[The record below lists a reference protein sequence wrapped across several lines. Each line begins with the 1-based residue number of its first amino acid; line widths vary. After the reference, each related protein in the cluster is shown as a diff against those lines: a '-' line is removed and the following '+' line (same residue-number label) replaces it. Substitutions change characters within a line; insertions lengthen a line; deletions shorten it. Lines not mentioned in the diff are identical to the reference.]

1 MFRRF
6 HLLPAKLHFTSSPP
20 SLKESNIICS
30 YTAIMCAA
38 CCCTFFKVTS
48 LIKATEYV
56 SAVPGFHALNLTT
69 SDAMFSALEL
79 HQHWYSSFAFFCAFE
94 FTFMSLAEL
103 LVLHRYLDLAFKGL
117 DRNESQNNVIRR
129 YAVAGCFVIL
139 FAMSSIVCATLG
151 IVYRLENNL
160 RSSNW
165 KNSNAKADYANA
177 AQMFSEVVALLIK
190 AFLFMFISRMDLER
204 LEKIERWTF
213 TNLVPVRVQTIFMR
227 RRHCLRCVHS
237 PSHPSFLSFFRV

>member
-1 MFRRF
+1 
-6 HLLPAKLHFTSSPP
+6 
-20 SLKESNIICS
+20 
-30 YTAIMCAA
+30 MCAA

-48 LIKATEYV
+48 LIKATEYI
-56 SAVPGFHALNLTT
+56 SAVPGLHALNLTT
-69 SDAMFSALEL
+69 SDAMYSALES

-117 DRNESQNNVIRR
+117 DRNESQNKVIRR
-129 YAVAGCFVIL
+129 YAVAGGFVVL
-139 FAMSSIVCATLG
+139 FAISSIISATFG
-151 IVYRLENNL
+151 IVYRLESSL
-160 RSSNW
+160 RSSSW

-177 AQMFSEVVALLIK
+177 AQMFSEVVSLLIK

-213 TNLVPVRVQTIFMR
+213 TNLVPVRWQTIFKR
-227 RRHCLRCVHS
+227 NRHCCPFVNS
-237 PSHPSFLSFFRV
+237 SSHPPLPSFFRV